1 MIKALIILF
10 RIFFI
15 FSWYRILYLF
25 NNDYQSFIF
34 NITNKLSKINILYI
48 KLFQAI
54 AFNYKLIDTNLNNE
68 LIKFTDKA
76 PWTEEDID
84 YNTLLRLRENE
95 KINLDI
101 PIHSGMIS
109 LVYKIT
115 TENNESFA
123 IKIKRKNIDY
133 KLKKAVEELL
143 IIIKFISQ
151 IYFIKEYNLYDLSK
165 THFDIITKQL
175 DFNEEVNNLIKMKE
189 NCKRL
194 KYIVIPKV
202 YPDITQKYS
211 NVIIMEY
218 LKGVSL
224 QEIPTEDY
232 DFFAKQVFKFGIVTT
247 YYHGFTHSDL
257 HAGNILFI
265 KNENSYKLGI
275 LDFGMILSIDND
287 YKYLLFELLYDIY
300 ESDPYI
306 MAKKILDSEVILQP
320 KNIIQNLSSEQYNI
334 LLEMIVQLLKDTILN
349 KQKNTYYCIYDFIIQ
364 FHNYIHKY
372 SIFSMGIS
380 LNHNFIKTQL
390 VLVMYHGIFM
400 KLCKDNWLDIFN
412 KTINEMFHMDL
423 LNELR
428 SNFKNSKM
436 TL

>member
-10 RIFFI
+10 RVFFI
-15 FSWYRILYLF
+15 FYWYRIIYYF
-25 NNDYQSFIF
+25 TRDYNWFIC
-34 NITNKLSKINILYI
+34 NLTQKLSKLNILYI
-48 KLFQAI
+48 KIFQAI
-54 AFNYKLIDTNLNNE
+54 AFNYNLIDTNLNNE

-84 YNTLLRLRENE
+84 YNTLSKLRKNEN
-95 KINLDI
+95 IILDV

-109 LVYKIT
+109 LLYKVT
-115 TENNESFA
+115 TPNNEIVA

-133 KLKKAVEELL
+133 KLQKAIEELL

-151 IYFIKEYNLYDLSK
+151 FYFIKEYNLYELSLI
-165 THFDIITKQL
+165 HFDIITKQL
-175 DFNEEVNNLIKMKE
+175 YFDEEVNNLIKMKE

-194 KYIVIPKV
+194 KYIIIPKV
-202 YPDITQKYS
+202 YPEITQKYS
-211 NVIIMEY
+211 NVIMMEY
-218 LKGVSL
+218 LEGTPL
-224 QEIPTEDY
+224 HQIPSEDY

-265 KNENSYKLGI
+265 KNVNSYKLGI
-275 LDFGMILSIDND
+275 LDFGMILSIDNN

-320 KNIIQNLSSEQYNI
+320 KNIIQNLSSEKYNI

-428 SNFKNSKM
+428 SNC
-436 TL
+436 LQLQG

>member
-218 LKGVSL
+218 LKGASL

>member
-364 FHNYIHKY
+364 IHNYIHKY